1 MAVVRLL
8 NAPVF
13 TADEYVIGLCDV
25 HDSVKVRGRRVL
37 VAGAPCDIRV
47 GTAGYRITYFY
58 AYTRTAAA
66 VERGEK
72 KIL

>member
-66 VERGEK
+66 EERGEK
-72 KIL
+72 KNL